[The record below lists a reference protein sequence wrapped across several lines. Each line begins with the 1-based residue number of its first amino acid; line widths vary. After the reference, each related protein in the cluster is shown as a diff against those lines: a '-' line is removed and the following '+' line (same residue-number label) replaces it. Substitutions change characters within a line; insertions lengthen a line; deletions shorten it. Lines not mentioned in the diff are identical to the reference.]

1 MCNIKYNFYYLSIIF
16 FFVTSTIS
24 AQKISNEIDEKYR
37 PQFHFTPE
45 KNWVN
50 DPNGMVY
57 YKGVYHLFFQYSPD
71 ASVWSNISWGHA
83 TSKDLVHWER
93 KPIAIYPDS
102 LGLIFSGSAVV
113 DKNNTSGL
121 GKNGKIP
128 LIAMYTSHD
137 MKKEKTGAI
146 DVENQSIAYSLD
158 DGKTWIKHL
167 GNPVLKNPGVRDF
180 RDPKIFWHE
189 QSKKWIVSIA
199 AQDQIIFYASYDL
212 KKWEKLSDFGKS
224 VGAHGGVW
232 ECPDL
237 FPIDF
242 EGKTFWVLIVNIN
255 PGGPNGGS
263 ATQYFVGDFN
273 GKEFKCDYKQTK
285 WIDYG
290 PDEYAGV
297 TWSNT
302 GKRKIFIGWMSNWEY
317 ANIVPTEKFRN
328 SFTIPRELGLKKIND
343 EYYVTSSP
351 ILELQKIEKKSYTID
366 NLTINDST
374 DLTNKIGIINV
385 PSKFNFVLSNK
396 NDFSIELI
404 NNLNEKVVIGYSK
417 EKNMYFLDRRN
428 SGKTGFH
435 KNFGRINYAPRL
447 SSSNEIFLSIYL
459 DLASIEV
466 FADNGLSVLT
476 SVLFPNEK
484 FSKINIKSSKKS
496 VLKNFSYTPLHSI
509 W

>member
-1 MCNIKYNFYYLSIIF
+1 MNKFIFYCWSFTFLF
-16 FFVTSTIS
+16 FIS
-24 AQKISNEIDEKYR
+24 SVNAQTKSNKIDEKYR
-37 PQFHFTPE
+37 PQIHFTPD

-57 YKGVYHLFFQYSPD
+57 YKGKYHLFFQHSPN
-71 ASVWSNISWGHA
+71 STVWSDISWGHA
-83 TSKDLVHWER
+83 TSNDLVHWER

-113 DKNNTSGL
+113 DKNNSSGL
-121 GKNGKIP
+121 GKNGITP
-128 LIAMYTSHD
+128 LVAMYTSHD
-137 MKKEKTGAI
+137 MLKEKAGVI

-158 DGKTWIKHL
+158 EGETWIKYNA
-167 GNPVLKNPGVRDF
+167 NPVLKNPGVRDF
-180 RDPKIFWHE
+180 RDPKVFWHE
-189 QSKKWIVSIA
+189 QSKNWVASIA
-199 AQDQIIFYASYDL
+199 AQDQISFYASSDL
-212 KKWEKLSDFGKS
+212 KNWKKLSDFGKTIGS
-224 VGAHGGVW
+224 HDGVW

-237 FPIDF
+237 FPMEY
-242 EGKTFWVLIVNIN
+242 EGKTVWVLIVNIN

-263 ATQYFVGDFN
+263 ASQYFVGDFN

-302 GKRKIFIGWMSNWEY
+302 GNRKLFIGWMSNWQY

-328 SFTIPRELGLKKIND
+328 AFTIPRELGLKKIND
-343 EYYVTSSP
+343 EYYVTSTPVS
-351 ILELQKIEKKSYTID
+351 ELKKMEKQSIVIN
-366 NLTINDST
+366 NLTINGST
-374 DLTNKIGIINV
+374 DLTSKIGNLEV
-385 PSKFNFVLSNK
+385 PSKFNLVLSNK
-396 NDFSIELI
+396 NDFSIELV
-404 NNLNEKVVIGYSK
+404 NTLNEKVVVGYSK
-417 EKNMYFLDRRN
+417 DKNQFFLDRRN
-428 SGKTGFH
+428 AGKVDFH
-435 KNFGRINYAPRL
+435 KNFGRMNYAPRL
-447 SSSNEIFLSIYL
+447 SSSDEISLSIYL

-484 FSKINIKSSKKS
+484 FSKMNIKTSEKLI
-496 VLKNFSYTPLHSI
+496 LKNFTYTPLNSI

>member
-1 MCNIKYNFYYLSIIF
+1 MKKFTFYYLTVTF
-16 FFVTSTIS
+16 FFFISTIN
-24 AQKISNEIDEKYR
+24 AQTKSNDIDEKYR
-37 PQFHFTPE
+37 PQIHFTPE

-57 YKGVYHLFFQYSPD
+57 YKGKYHLFFQHSPN
-71 ASVWSNISWGHA
+71 STVWSDISWGHA
-83 TSKDLVHWER
+83 ESKDLVHWER

-113 DKNNTSGL
+113 DKNNSSGL
-121 GKNGKIP
+121 GKNGIIP
-128 LIAMYTSHD
+128 LVAMYTSHD
-137 MKKEKTGAI
+137 MKKEKAGVI

-158 DGKTWIKHL
+158 EGETWIKYNA
-167 GNPVLKNPGVRDF
+167 NPILKNPGVRDF
-180 RDPKIFWHE
+180 RDPKVFWHE
-189 QSKKWIVSIA
+189 QTKNWVASIA
-199 AQDQIIFYASYDL
+199 AQDQISFYASSDL
-212 KKWEKLSDFGKS
+212 KKWEKLSDFGKTIGS
-224 VGAHGGVW
+224 HDGVW

-237 FPIDF
+237 FPIEY
-242 EGKTFWVLIVNIN
+242 EGKTVWVLIVNIN

-263 ATQYFVGDFN
+263 ASQYFVGNFD

-302 GKRKIFIGWMSNWEY
+302 GKRKIFIGWMSNWQY

-328 SFTIPRELGLKKIND
+328 AFTIPRELGLKKIND
-343 EYYVTSSP
+343 EYYVISTPVS
-351 ILELQKIEKKSYTID
+351 ELKKMEKQSIVIN
-366 NLTINDST
+366 NLTINGSSNLT
-374 DLTNKIGIINV
+374 DKIGNMEV
-385 PSKFNFVLSNK
+385 PSKFNLVLSNK
-396 NDFSIELI
+396 NDFSIELV
-404 NNLNEKVVIGYSK
+404 NTLNEKVVVGYSK
-417 EKNMYFLDRRN
+417 EKNQFFLDRRN
-428 SGKTGFH
+428 AGKVDFH
-435 KNFGRINYAPRL
+435 KNFASIHYAPRL
-447 SSSNEIFLSIYL
+447 SSSDEIFLSIYL

-484 FSKINIKSSKKS
+484 FSKINIITSEKI
-496 VLKNFSYTPLHSI
+496 VLKNFTYVPLNSI

>member
-1 MCNIKYNFYYLSIIF
+1 MKKYIFYCWSFTFLF
-16 FFVTSTIS
+16 FIS
-24 AQKISNEIDEKYR
+24 SVNAQNKSNDIDEKYR
-37 PQFHFTPE
+37 PQIHFTPE

-57 YKGVYHLFFQYSPD
+57 YKGKYHLFFQHSPN
-71 ASVWSNISWGHA
+71 STVWSDISWGHA
-83 TSKDLVHWER
+83 ESKDLVHWER

-113 DKNNTSGL
+113 DKNNSSGL
-121 GKNGKIP
+121 GKNGIIP
-128 LIAMYTSHD
+128 LVAMYTSHD
-137 MKKEKTGAI
+137 MKKEKAGVI

-158 DGKTWIKHL
+158 EGETWIKYNA
-167 GNPVLKNPGVRDF
+167 NPVLKNPGVRDF
-180 RDPKIFWHE
+180 RDPKVFWHE
-189 QSKKWIVSIA
+189 QSKNWVASIA
-199 AQDQIIFYASYDL
+199 AQDQISFYASSDL
-212 KKWEKLSDFGKS
+212 KNWKKLSDFGKTIGS
-224 VGAHGGVW
+224 HDGVW

-237 FPIDF
+237 FPMEY
-242 EGKTFWVLIVNIN
+242 EGKTVWVLIVNIN

-263 ATQYFVGDFN
+263 ASQYFVGNFD

-302 GKRKIFIGWMSNWEY
+302 GKRKIFIGWMSNWQY

-328 SFTIPRELGLKKIND
+328 AFTIPRELGLKKIND
-343 EYYVTSSP
+343 EYYVTSTPVS
-351 ILELQKIEKKSYTID
+351 ELKKMEKQSIVIN
-366 NLTINDST
+366 NLTINGST
-374 DLTNKIGIINV
+374 DLTSKIGNMEV
-385 PSKFNFVLSNK
+385 PSKFNLVLSNK
-396 NDFSIELI
+396 NDFSIELV
-404 NNLNEKVVIGYSK
+404 NTLNEKVVVGYSK
-417 EKNMYFLDRRN
+417 DKNQFFLDRRN
-428 SGKTGFH
+428 AGKTDFH
-435 KNFGRINYAPRL
+435 KNFASIHYAPRL
-447 SSSNEIFLSIYL
+447 SSSDEISLSIYL

-484 FSKINIKSSKKS
+484 FSKINIITSEKI
-496 VLKNFSYTPLHSI
+496 VLKNFTYTPLNSI